1 LTTEEITVRLL
12 TSSDS
17 TTSFTA
23 AAGVAA
29 ANAKLRS
36 KPKNHRRI
44 LASVFTLVLA
54 GALSGCAAYHEQEKC
69 GDDGCPGDAK
79 ITAEVKQALARHP
92 DLGGTDTVYV
102 QTVNHV
108 VYLTGIVDSG
118 LQREAAESVAHKASG
133 VTAVVDNISISK

>member
-1 LTTEEITVRLL
+1 MRLL
-12 TSSDS
+12 TPSDS
-17 TTSFTA
+17 TMSFTA

-29 ANAKLRS
+29 ANAKLCS
-36 KPKNHRRI
+36 KPKNLRRI
-44 LASVFTLVLA
+44 RASMFTLVLA
-54 GALSGCAAYHEQEKC
+54 GAVSGCAAYHEYEKC
-69 GDDGCPGDAK
+69 GPDGCPDDAK

-92 DLGGTDTVYV
+92 DLEGTDMVYV

-118 LQREAAESVAHKASG
+118 LQREAAESIAHKASG

>member
-1 LTTEEITVRLL
+1 VRLL

-17 TTSFTA
+17 ATSFTA

-36 KPKNHRRI
+36 KPKNPRRI
-44 LASVFTLVLA
+44 RASMFTLVLA
-54 GALSGCAAYHEQEKC
+54 GALSGCAAYHGYEKC
-69 GDDGCPGDAK
+69 GDGGCPGDAK

-92 DLGGTDTVYV
+92 DLEGTDTVYV
-102 QTVNHV
+102 ETVNRV

-118 LQREAAESVAHKASG
+118 LQREAAESLAHKASG
-133 VTAVVDNISISK
+133 VTAVVDNISVSK

>member
-1 LTTEEITVRLL
+1 VRLL

-23 AAGVAA
+23 AASVAA
-29 ANAKLRS
+29 ANVKLRS
-36 KPKNHRRI
+36 KPKNPRRI
-44 LASVFTLVLA
+44 RASMFTLVLA
-54 GALSGCAAYHEQEKC
+54 GALSGCADYHAYEKC
-69 GDDGCPGDAK
+69 GDKGCPGDAK

-92 DLGGTDTVYV
+92 DLEGTDTVYV
-102 QTVNHV
+102 ETVNHV

-118 LQREAAESVAHKASG
+118 LQREAAESLAHKASG

>member
-1 LTTEEITVRLL
+1 MRLL

-36 KPKNHRRI
+36 KPKNPRRI
-44 LASVFTLVLA
+44 RASMFTLVLA
-54 GALSGCAAYHEQEKC
+54 GALSGCAAYHGYEKC
-69 GDDGCPGDAK
+69 GDGGCPGDAK

-92 DLGGTDTVYV
+92 DLEGTDTVYV
-102 QTVNHV
+102 ETVNHV

-118 LQREAAESVAHKASG
+118 LQREAAESLAHKASG

>member
-1 LTTEEITVRLL
+1 MRLL

-17 TTSFTA
+17 TTGFTA

-29 ANAKLRS
+29 ASAKLRS
-36 KPKNHRRI
+36 KSKTPRRI
-44 LASVFTLVLA
+44 RALMFTLVLA
-54 GALSGCAAYHEQEKC
+54 GALSGCAAYHEYEKC
-69 GDDGCPGDAK
+69 GDAGCPGDAK

-102 QTVNHV
+102 ETVDHV

>member
-1 LTTEEITVRLL
+1 VRLL

-17 TTSFTA
+17 TASFTA

-29 ANAKLRS
+29 ANSKLRS
-36 KPKNHRRI
+36 KPKNRRGI
-44 LASVFTLVLA
+44 RASMFTLVLA
-54 GALSGCAAYHEQEKC
+54 GALSGCAAYHEYEKC

-102 QTVNHV
+102 QTVNQV

-133 VTAVVDNISISK
+133 VTAVVDNISISN

>member
-1 LTTEEITVRLL
+1 MRLL

-17 TTSFTA
+17 TTGFTT

-36 KPKNHRRI
+36 KSKNPRRI
-44 LASVFTLVLA
+44 RALMFTLVLA
-54 GALSGCAAYHEQEKC
+54 GALSGCAAYHEYEKC
-69 GDDGCPGDAK
+69 GDTGCPGDAK

-92 DLGGTDTVYV
+92 DLEGTDTVNV
-102 QTVNHV
+102 ETVNHV

-118 LQREAAESVAHKASG
+118 LQREAAESVARKASG
-133 VTAVVDNISISK
+133 ATRVVDNISIDK

>member
-1 LTTEEITVRLL
+1 MRLL

-17 TTSFTA
+17 TKSFTA

-36 KPKNHRRI
+36 KPKNPRRI
-44 LASVFTLVLA
+44 RASMFTLVLA
-54 GALSGCAAYHEQEKC
+54 GALSGCAAYHGYEKC
-69 GDDGCPGDAK
+69 GDGGCPGDAK

-92 DLGGTDTVYV
+92 DLEGTDTVYV
-102 QTVNHV
+102 ETVNRV

-118 LQREAAESVAHKASG
+118 LQREAAESLAHKASG